1 MTREEFNKLS
11 QQERLDLVGKKW
23 FGLYNSDKEYGWV
36 IQRSYIKDKDGEKKL
51 FYEQSWLN
59 TQLPFEKYFEGLEV
73 WLGKDKCGI
82 YHICYKNDGITFS
95 IGTIPD
101 GFLEEAYFMEIPK
114 TLINEVVD
122 GYPLDKFTPFEKQ
135 YKDYRSVEEI
145 YKTKRHKKTIK
156 DKTLDEKEIPVNTI
170 NTKLFDN
177 PKTLTKINITL
188 TCIAVLITIINIICA
203 IC

>member
-23 FGLYNSDKEYGWV
+23 FGLYNKDKEYGWV
-36 IQRSYIKDKDGEKKL
+36 IQRSYIKDKDGQKKL

-59 TQLPFEKYFEGLEV
+59 TRLPFEKYFEGLEV
-73 WLGKDKCGI
+73 WLSIDKCGI
-82 YHICYKNDGITFS
+82 YHICYKNNGLTFS

-114 TLINEVVD
+114 TLINEHVD
-122 GYPLDKFTPFEKQ
+122 EHSLAKFNPFEKQ

-145 YKTKRHKKTIK
+145 RKTKQYKMPIE
-156 DKTLDEKEIPVNTI
+156 DKTLDEKEIPINTI
-170 NTKLFDN
+170 NIKWFNN
-177 PKTLTKINITL
+177 PKTLTKINIAL
-188 TCIAVLITIINIICA
+188 ICIASLITLINILVFL
-203 IC
+203 

>member
-23 FGLYNSDKEYGWV
+23 FGLYNKDKEYGWV
-36 IQRSYIKDKDGEKKL
+36 IQRSYIKDKDGQKKL

-59 TQLPFEKYFEGLEV
+59 TLLPFEKYFEGLEV
-73 WLGKDKCGI
+73 WLSIDKCGI
-82 YHICYKNDGITFS
+82 YHICYKDSGRTFS

-114 TLINEVVD
+114 TLINEYID
-122 GYPLDKFTPFEKQ
+122 EHSLDKFTPFEKQ

-145 YKTKRHKKTIK
+145 RKTKRH
-156 DKTLDEKEIPVNTI
+156 KTLDEKEIPI
-170 NTKLFDN
+170 NTKWFDN
-177 PKTLTKINITL
+177 PKTLTKINIAL
-188 TCIAVLITIINIICA
+188 ICIAVFITIINILCA